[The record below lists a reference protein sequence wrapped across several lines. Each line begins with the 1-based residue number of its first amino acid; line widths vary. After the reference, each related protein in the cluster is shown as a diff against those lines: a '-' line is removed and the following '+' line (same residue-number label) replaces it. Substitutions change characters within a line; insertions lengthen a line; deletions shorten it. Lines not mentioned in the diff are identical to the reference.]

1 MSANRTV
8 PPALIIGLILVIS
21 SFIIGI
27 TYMNSQDRPEETENP
42 VIPPSDLKQ
51 DEPEHE
57 PDEAPLAV
65 DEPEEENIEPIQ
77 ETEAPCEVRVE
88 GILLSGETFYAGE
101 PVEVRVLLR
110 NHGDANCLHEL
121 ELRVSGE
128 HEAERVIDLEAGEEM
143 EIAFTITRDAQGG
156 FIVQAGNLSAMF
168 YVIHAS
174 LEISGLT
181 IAPDTIDPGDPVLF
195 SVDVYNPNNVET
207 TGNVRFHIG
216 EGDPLDRTA
225 TVGPQSTQIV
235 TVNITMFDPGWHYVR
250 VGNNSGFL
258 VVIEEPSQ
266 EEEPDPDPTRPEPT
280 FYWEPDPLTDNFT
293 NILPPGSSP
302 VRLSLPA
309 SIEDIFFE
317 WESGPGAYGLHAGG
331 HIEGL
336 DHVWIEIREGIPVR
350 SWGDGVVTEI
360 RYSGD
365 VEHGEYHVFIDFGQ
379 NLTGSHMEIE
389 TPLVEVGD
397 NVSRG
402 DPVGYGMGFFSG
414 MQSAEFGLTDRG
426 RKDGIWIGNGVRAR
440 AREQRGYDSGR

>member
-156 FIVQAGNLSAMF
+156 FIFQAGNLSAMF

-225 TVGPQSTQIV
+225 TVGPQSTQIF

-331 HIEGL
+331 TSRGSTTS
-336 DHVWIEIREGIPVR
+336 GSR
-350 SWGDGVVTEI
+350 SGRGSRLGAGATALSP
-360 RYSGD
+360 RSGTR
-365 VEHGEYHVFIDFGQ
+365 GTWS
-379 NLTGSHMEIE
+379 TGSTMSSS
-389 TPLVEVGD
+389 TLVRTSPGATWR
-397 NVSRG
+397 SRPPSSRWG
-402 DPVGYGMGFFSG
+402 
-414 MQSAEFGLTDRG
+414 TT
-426 RKDGIWIGNGVRAR
+426 
-440 AREQRGYDSGR
+440 